1 MIYIR
6 KIRPLSELHHAV
18 CGTFT
23 AIALALQRV
32 QGVVIGPRRV
42 GALDP
47 ASQEGTAGCG
57 CPGPTPSTPVKSL
70 FPSSL
75 LLPVTRDEGSG
86 SRGPGYGR
94 DFHSLLVILSAQISL
109 EAHI

>member
-23 AIALALQRV
+23 AGALAPQRV

-57 CPGPTPSTPVKSL
+57 CPGPTPH
-70 FPSSL
+70 PSSL
-75 LLPVTRDEGSG
+75 SSPARCFCQSPET
-86 SRGPGYGR
+86 RGPGHG
-94 DFHSLLVILSAQISL
+94 DQVTGEIFSLLAILSAQISL